1 MNHLNG
7 SAEKKRQ
14 KKLPQRTDETNN
26 GQEMIEIATAL
37 ALTIAIAL
45 QVITV
50 RWNHTQHIHCSS
62 SSTQV
67 DRFLKWMQV
76 ICLFFTKNEWCAHS
90 END

>member
-1 MNHLNG
+1 M
-7 SAEKKRQ
+7 AVPKKRGK

-50 RWNHTQHIHCSS
+50 R
-62 SSTQV
+62 
-67 DRFLKWMQV
+67 
-76 ICLFFTKNEWCAHS
+76 
-90 END
+90 